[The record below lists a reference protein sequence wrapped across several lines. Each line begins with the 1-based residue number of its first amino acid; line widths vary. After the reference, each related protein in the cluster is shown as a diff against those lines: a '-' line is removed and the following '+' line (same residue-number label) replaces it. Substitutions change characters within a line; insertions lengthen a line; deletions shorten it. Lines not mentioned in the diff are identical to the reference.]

1 MTATKEIMDLMDKI
15 EQRISDAIKT
25 IKSTNIA
32 TIQLLTA
39 VRLKIS

>member
-25 IKSTNIA
+25 INYQKYEY
-32 TIQLLTA
+32 
-39 VRLKIS
+39 